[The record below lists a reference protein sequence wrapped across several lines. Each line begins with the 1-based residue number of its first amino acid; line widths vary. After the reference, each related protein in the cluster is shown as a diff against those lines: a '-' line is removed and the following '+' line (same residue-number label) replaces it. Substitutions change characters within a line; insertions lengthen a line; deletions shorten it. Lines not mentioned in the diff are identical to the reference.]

1 MTGQEL
7 IDLLKTGTK
16 VIVRFTKCI
25 EDIEGQFEN
34 GMLAEVIDA
43 YVDNEF
49 GDFIKIVVNEKDFAT
64 KNKDMEQQ
72 NWVEDKKY
80 SEIHERFDVV
90 DFFDNLNE
98 DLLNVEVV
106 QMNSLVKEYL
116 ESKSSLSYTRWLEE
130 KVQSLLN

>member
-16 VIVRFTKCI
+16 VIVRFTKYI
-25 EDIEGQFEN
+25 EDLEGQFEN

-43 YVDNEF
+43 YIDTEF
-49 GDFIKIVVNEKDFAT
+49 GDFVKIVVNEEDFAT
-64 KNKDMEQQ
+64 KNKNMEQQ
-72 NWVEDKKY
+72 NWVEDKRY
-80 SEIHERFDVV
+80 SDFHKRENVV

-98 DLLNVEVV
+98 DLVNVEVV

-130 KVQSLLN
+130 KVQSILN